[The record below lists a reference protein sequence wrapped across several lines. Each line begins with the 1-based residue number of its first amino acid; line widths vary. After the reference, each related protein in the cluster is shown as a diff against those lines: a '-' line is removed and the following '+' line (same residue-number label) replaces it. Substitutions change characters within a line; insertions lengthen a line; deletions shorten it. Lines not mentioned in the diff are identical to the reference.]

1 MNSSTSCLAWPFVAL
16 WKLLA
21 AILNLT
27 GRLIGTVLGIV
38 FMIVGAVM
46 IITVILLPVGIPLA
60 AFGLLLVVRSL
71 F

>member
-1 MNSSTSCLAWPFVAL
+1 MNSLTSCLFWPFIAI

-27 GRLIGTVLGIV
+27 GRLIGVILGVV
-38 FMIVGAVM
+38 FMIVGAIM
-46 IITVILLPVGIPLA
+46 IVTVILIPVGIPFA
-60 AFGLLLVVRSL
+60 AFGLLLVIRGL

>member
-1 MNSSTSCLAWPFVAL
+1 MNSLSSCLFWPFIAI

-27 GRLIGTVLGIV
+27 GRLIGVVLGIV
-38 FMIVGAVM
+38 FMSVGGVL
-46 IITVILLPVGIPLA
+46 IITVILVPVGVPLA
-60 AFGLLLVVRSL
+60 AFGFLLVVRGL

>member
-1 MNSSTSCLAWPFVAL
+1 MNSLSSCLFWPFIAI

-27 GRLIGTVLGIV
+27 GRLIGAVLGIV
-38 FMIVGAVM
+38 FMIVGLVM
-46 IITVILLPVGIPLA
+46 IITVILVPVGIPLL
-60 AFGLLLVVRSL
+60 AFGLLLVIRSL